1 MNFASQCENL
11 NIIMNFECQYE
22 NLDAQQNFT
31 EDDQI
36 FPNKIKVS
44 SENKYFWKND
54 LKVS

>member
-31 EDDQI
+31 EDDEI
-36 FPNKIKVS
+36 FPNKIKVL